1 MPSSLLSLCLG
12 LLLASLARAGQTV
25 LATDAAFVTRLG
37 RPYVGSAGLGLSWL
51 GAGVRVAHSGK
62 TLRATFAPA
71 LRAFKLALFQSNEGA
86 SHFEGN
92 SWVPGSNVSESVAV
106 ANGGGVV
113 DVVLNVPPQYFE
125 ALTWNA
131 TLVSLTTDGAFLPAP
146 APPARTLHA
155 LGDSI
160 TASTNIHGGTASCA
174 DEGMEAD
181 YSASWMGLLCLF
193 FDASCSTI
201 AVGGTCMLSE
211 CGGTQMQEYYKK
223 ERMVDAGDTFDFAAS
238 TPPDA
243 FLIYLG

>member
-1 MPSSLLSLCLG
+1 MNITYTNID
-12 LLLASLARAGQTV
+12 QI
-25 LATDAAFVTRLG
+25 
-37 RPYVGSAGLGLSWL
+37 YV
-51 GAGVRVAHSGK
+51 
-62 TLRATFAPA
+62 
-71 LRAFKLALFQSNEGA
+71 NGA
-86 SHFEGN
+86 SVSPEGGTEAGIAGFDADPTR
-92 SWVPGSNVSESVAV
+92 STFVLRSDTD
-106 ANGGGVV
+106 GGGVV